1 MSDKHHTEPCLFSG
15 PAGDLEGLLDL
26 PDGHPKAVAVVCH
39 PNPVQGGSMQNK
51 VAYILARAFNDMGA
65 VSLRFN
71 FRGVGRSTGVFD
83 NGEGETGDALA
94 AIDWL
99 MARYPGL
106 PLWLGGFSF
115 GGYVALRAQGARPVE
130 RLVTVAPAVQRF
142 LQPASASQSSAFN
155 PLPPPTCPWLLVQGD
170 ADDVVPPR
178 EVLDWAAVQTHPPQL
193 VVLTGAG
200 HFFHGRLNELREA
213 VIGAFPVIAE

>member
-1 MSDKHHTEPCLFSG
+1 MNGKHHTEPCLFSG

-71 FRGVGRSTGVFD
+71 FRGVGRSAGVFD

-99 MARYPGL
+99 MAQHPGL
-106 PLWLGGFSF
+106 PLWLAGFSF

-142 LQPASASQSSAFN
+142 AVA
-155 PLPPPTCPWLLVQGD
+155 PLVPLTRPWLLVQGD
-170 ADDVVPPR
+170 ADDVVSPR
-178 EVLDWAAVQTHPPQL
+178 EVLDWAAAQPRPPQL
-193 VVLTGAG
+193 AVLAGAG

-213 VIGAFPVIAE
+213 VIAAFPVIAE